1 MQRAAQR
8 DDRAQGV
15 PPTPSRQWRSDQRAK
30 RLRRALVCAA
40 AVPAVLITAACSSD
54 SGGSEAKGGDG
65 SAGQSAAGSTQP
77 SASASPTVRPAA
89 YQKLPDACA
98 VLTKKTLTDLVPKSG
113 KSGKKG
119 SADSPSSRSS
129 CAWSSLDNNGVKG
142 SQFRWL
148 NVSLLRFDSD
158 STRGAGE
165 AQAHAYYTRQTKDAQ
180 AVDGAKNA
188 KVVPLSGTG
197 AEATAVRYDLKKK
210 EGLFKQQTVVA
221 RVENVVVTVDYNGAG
236 LAGEKTPDADD
247 LTKAAQQAV
256 KEAVASVSA
265 ANGEG
270 SGQSSSDTASASP
283 SKPGSKSPSKAPS
296 KSPSA
301 SASKAASK
309 AGAKAPSVTASASK
323 AAVKK
328 S

>member
-1 MQRAAQR
+1 M
-8 DDRAQGV
+8 GV
-15 PPTPSRQWRSDQRAK
+15 SPTPFTQWGSDRRAK

-54 SGGSEAKGGDG
+54 SGDSKASAGDSG
-65 SAGQSAAGSTQP
+65 SAQQSAGSSTQP
-77 SASASPTVRPAA
+77 SASASPTVRAAA
-89 YQKLPDACA
+89 YRKLPDPCT
-98 VLTKKTLTDLVPKSG
+98 VLPKKTLTDLVPKAG

-119 SADSPSSRSS
+119 SSDEPSFRAS

-158 STRGAGE
+158 TTRGAGDT
-165 AQAHAYYTRQTKDAQ
+165 QAHAYYTQQLKDAQ
-180 AVDGAKNA
+180 AVEGAKKT
-188 KVVPLSGTG
+188 KVIPLSGTG

-221 RVENVVVTVDYNGAG
+221 RVENVVVTLDYNGAG

-247 LTKAAQQAV
+247 LTKAAEKAL
-256 KEAVASVSA
+256 KDAVASVSA

-270 SGQSSSDTASASP
+270 SARGSATTAPA
-283 SKPGSKSPSKAPS
+283 
-296 KSPSA
+296 SPSA
-301 SASKAASK
+301 SASKSSSTSPSK
-309 AGAKAPSVTASASK
+309 SPSSGASASRS
-323 AAVKK
+323 AAKK
-328 S
+328 D